1 MVEEKKKSRNT
12 VRDMS
17 FKVVKATVRAALVYI
32 LYFLLMPFLAPLFV
46 LVPMLAGTIES
57 FVIVYIVL
65 MILSDITEGTIFQ
78 YFFSTARAL
87 FVIAYMLAS
96 LGDGVFSVGYEN
108 FSLTVNLTMFY
119 TVAVVLGLLG
129 FAKSILQAIHFLN
142 EKAEADAI
150 SGGLQ
155 H

>member
-1 MVEEKKKSRNT
+1 
-12 VRDMS
+12 
-17 FKVVKATVRAALVYI
+17 
-32 LYFLLMPFLAPLFV
+32 
-46 LVPMLAGTIES
+46 
-57 FVIVYIVL
+57 
-65 MILSDITEGTIFQ
+65 MILGDITEGTIFQ
-78 YFFSTARAL
+78 YFFSTARSL
-87 FVIAYMLAS
+87 FIIAYMLLS

-150 SGGLQ
+150 SSGLQ
-155 H
+155 P